1 MWKPSFINRLKM
13 LDSPVITIFKD
24 DRTPIEYEEYN
35 TYSYYYILN
44 NNINML
50 YSDKE
55 LAYII
60 KENKDPFT
68 RLPITSYLIV
78 KIRFNQ

>member
-1 MWKPSFINRLKM
+1 MWKASFQKRLEL
-13 LDSPVITIFKD
+13 LDAPVLYIQNNLC
-24 DRTPIEYEEYN
+24 TPLDYEEYN
-35 TYSYYYILN
+35 IYSYYYILN
-44 NNINML
+44 NNINMI

-55 LAYII
+55 LVYII

-68 RLPITSYLIV
+68 CLPITSYLIV